1 MSDLTDQ
8 QVLNWANLEKMV
20 REIPN
25 DRRFAMETWGQ
36 ARDTQCGTAACMAGH
51 AALNPHFRNLA
62 NPLNLEINW
71 DLNANRGTLEV
82 GNRHEVFGN
91 SQLPFEGDW
100 IREQMFDEDDYR
112 DYETGSVE
120 WTAMELTPE
129 ICADSIERFILEF
142 QDVHAKDW
150 RAAQAAATASYD
162 VEWVHKLTPWNKEF
176 DVEEF
181 FTSHGI
187 FSNYANGQT
196 TAKGWLE
203 RDLS

>member
-1 MSDLTDQ
+1 
-8 QVLNWANLEKMV
+8 
-20 REIPN
+20 
-25 DRRFAMETWGQ
+25 
-36 ARDTQCGTAACMAGH
+36 
-51 AALNPHFRNLA
+51 
-62 NPLNLEINW
+62 
-71 DLNANRGTLEV
+71 
-82 GNRHEVFGN
+82 
-91 SQLPFEGDW
+91 
-100 IREQMFDEDDYR
+100 
-112 DYETGSVE
+112 
-120 WTAMELTPE
+120 MELTPE